1 MFEAKTKLDQILHDK
16 GWSTKDLERALH
28 ERGLKIEYY
37 ALTEYRSGKRKNMTI
52 ETLNKLCVALDVTP
66 NDLVEVDAAPLPHKQ
81 RKPQSEV
88 VQQSQDSVDEN
99 GDDEIRKYEEHV
111 DWYDKKEAD
120 IRHEYQELEA
130 ELEHDSEESGAEEDE
145 DFGF

>member
-99 GDDEIRKYEEHV
+99 GDDEVRKYEEHV
-111 DWYDKKEAD
+111 DWYDKREAD
-120 IRHEYQELEA
+120 IRHEYQEVEA
-130 ELEHDSEESGAEEDE
+130 ELEHDAEESGAEEEE